1 MNMNQHNQFWE
12 FFNKTAAP
20 ELALREKT
28 FRRIFQYLDLIDG
41 PVIIVETGCAR
52 LKDNWAGDGQST
64 IMFDNYIS
72 FRDERSQVFSVD
84 INPQNVSECKKLVS
98 ERTVVTNDDS
108 VHFLTPLS
116 RNLENNKQFISLL
129 YLDSFDLDAD
139 YWFQS
144 AAHHPKELTAVMRCI
159 DNKTLVVVDDC
170 PLHASFVPT
179 EKDQIAFVGNPSVGG
194 KGRLVSEFANAVGA
208 KLEFAEYQA
217 GWTGF

>member
-1 MNMNQHNQFWE
+1 MNQHNQFWE

-52 LKDNWAGDGQST
+52 LKDHWTGDGQST
-64 IMFDNYIS
+64 VMFDNYIS

-116 RNLENNKQFISLL
+116 RNLEINKQFILL
-129 YLDSFDLDAD
+129 WDL
-139 YWFQS
+139 
-144 AAHHPKELTAVMRCI
+144 C
-159 DNKTLVVVDDC
+159 
-170 PLHASFVPT
+170 
-179 EKDQIAFVGNPSVGG
+179 
-194 KGRLVSEFANAVGA
+194 
-208 KLEFAEYQA
+208 
-217 GWTGF
+217 